1 MKQIQW
7 PGRYCYRNVFIKL
20 FSCFIAAKC
29 TLLLSLMQGLFNA
42 PLQEEKSVVGVVL
55 KGLMWSNLQGVAMF
69 QLPFDVCRPANS
81 NGCMIVPCYSA
92 FSQ

>member
-7 PGRYCYRNVFIKL
+7 PGRYCYKNVFIKL

-42 PLQEEKSVVGVVL
+42 PLQEENSLGVTFKRLMLVYLQVVL
-55 KGLMWSNLQGVAMF
+55 RIHSIC
-69 QLPFDVCRPANS
+69 PISPANQS
-81 NGCMIVPCYSA
+81 IIL
-92 FSQ
+92 